1 LGRLSVFQ
9 ENDIVAELSLDNVD
23 RAHESKQELALYR
36 ALKPYIG
43 HCLSLNHEINNPLAG
58 IIGYTEV
65 LLQDPDQLTDSQRQF
80 LAQVLECAERVKEVV
95 YRLSEEKIALAE
107 KIDLKSVT
115 AAYKAPARPLD

>member
-1 LGRLSVFQ
+1 
-9 ENDIVAELSLDNVD
+9 VAELSLDNAD